1 MPTLGTGLGLVSPP
15 RTQLF
20 TPNVTTVTRLLASHT
35 SPYGSA
41 TFTGHTAAAGN
52 VVIVFATRCV
62 VNSPGA
68 FSSVTWGGAGLT
80 ESLDVQST
88 ISGSKAGTAAIW
100 AGFIDGGLTGSQNI
114 VITPANSTDFQDIA
128 GFAISVDRLLASPYG
143 ASPVGAVVRTV
154 QSAYGVPI
162 AAVNSASL
170 LISFV
175 AALDEN
181 LAPFGVTSTWTLR
194 DQFKTGNSNVAD
206 IACVLGTRLAGAA
219 GSYTMLATSTAAGTP
234 STDDWGAIALEL
246 APAD

>member
-20 TPNVTTVTRLLASHT
+20 TPVPGTITRLSANHT

-41 TFTGHTAAAGN
+41 TFTGHTSAAGN
-52 VVIVFATRCV
+52 VLVVFATRAIP
-62 VNSPGA
+62 NSPGG
-68 FSSVTWGGAGLT
+68 FSSVTWGGSALT
-80 ESLDVQST
+80 ESVDEELDIGT
-88 ISGSKAGTAAIW
+88 SKAATAHVW
-100 AGFIDGGLTGSQNI
+100 AGFIDNGPTGSQSI

-143 ASPVGAVVRTV
+143 ASPVPGVVRTV

-162 AAVNSASL
+162 VAVNSASL

-175 AALDEN
+175 AAMDEN
-181 LAPFGVTSTWTLR
+181 LAPFGISADWTLR
-194 DQFKTGNSNVAD
+194 DQFKTGNGGTGD

-234 STDDWGAIALEL
+234 STDDWCAVALEL
-246 APAD
+246 LPAD